1 MSRPYRLT
9 ERAEADVDAIADFIA
24 GDSVDAAVKVVLA
37 LEDAFVLLASRSGI
51 GHARTDLT
59 DRPLKFWTV
68 HSYLVVYDPDSDPL
82 TIQLCTVHATSPR
95 SSRRSAETEL
105 SGALGSSLLHFGVGA
120 AEACPATITQPA
132 RPFSTTR
139 IVLPRRG
146 GAPRSASEEISHL
159 NMTIA
164 R

>member
-68 HSYLVVYDPDSDPL
+68 HSYLVVYDPASDPL
-82 TIQLCTVHATSPR
+82 TIQ
-95 SSRRSAETEL
+95 
-105 SGALGSSLLHFGVGA
+105 
-120 AEACPATITQPA
+120 
-132 RPFSTTR
+132 
-139 IVLPRRG
+139 
-146 GAPRSASEEISHL
+146 
-159 NMTIA
+159 
-164 R
+164 